1 MNGMST
7 GDFASLLAD
16 LFGEEDGRDT
26 IDMFL
31 EDTTGTDGVRVDSV
45 HGEDHPDGYRTVVA
59 LNTGDVFAIA
69 VTRVG
74 PHPAD
79 LPSGAYTG
87 PHAPDNA

>member
-7 GDFASLLAD
+7 GDFSCLLAD
-16 LFGEEDGRDT
+16 LLGEEDAGEQVE
-26 IDMFL
+26 MML
-31 EDTTGTDGVRVDSV
+31 EDITGTTGIVVDDV
-45 HGEDHPDGYRTVVA
+45 HGEDHPDGYRTVVT

-74 PHPAD
+74 PHPDD
-79 LPSGAYTG
+79 LPSGYYAN